1 MILRLI
7 QKITTFILFLSVLGV
22 IAFFI
27 GYPFYSDIL
36 VQIKEFDIE
45 RIAHNTTL
53 KMLTSISSPNQAAI
67 NADIASSNSLEFISP
82 EELIRLQNEG
92 TVLFNMEKEKT
103 ELTIDS
109 ANIVGSVVDGE
120 TALEME
126 RGFWHFPLSSR
137 PGEKGNTVIIAHR
150 FLNLPPRS
158 DTFFNLDK
166 VGVGDKIIIEQTGG
180 TYNYTVIDTRVVEKT
195 DRDVLAQTNDHRVT
209 LITCTPLWTSDQRL
223 IVVAKLDKIYGNI

>member
-1 MILRLI
+1 MS
-7 QKITTFILFLSVLGV
+7 FILFLSVLGA

-27 GYPFYSDIL
+27 GYPYYSDVL

-53 KMLTSISSPNQAAI
+53 KMLTSISSPNQESI
-67 NADIASSNSLEFISP
+67 NADIASTNSLEFISP

-92 TVLFNMEKEKT
+92 EVIFNMERENT
-103 ELTIDS
+103 ELTINS
-109 ANIVGSVVDGE
+109 ANIVGNVVDGE

-166 VGVGDKIIIEQTGG
+166 VGVGDKITIEQDGG
-180 TYNYTVIDTRVVEKT
+180 TYNYTVIDTKVVEKT